1 MELLK
6 RNKSFILVGVILFVI
21 GGIAG
26 YTVYLNNP
34 DLANLE
40 GSSIFSGLEQKISFF
55 QNLNILGKI
64 IFIFLNNLLV
74 ALISVFLGAILGL
87 FPIFIALMNGF
98 VVGIVAGKVLESN
111 GIGYLLVGLVP
122 HGIFEIPAIL
132 IAIGLGLKFGYLIIS
147 TIISILLG
155 KPTKDNEFKLFIRE
169 LKPAFKIILIL
180 LCIGAFVEILI
191 TPLLITII
199 GG

>member
-6 RNKSFILVGVILFVI
+6 RNKSFILIGVILFVI

-122 HGIFEIPAIL
+122 HGVFEIPAIL

>member
-6 RNKSFILVGVILFVI
+6 RNKGFILVGVILFVI
-21 GGIAG
+21 GSIAG

-155 KPTKDNEFKLFIRE
+155 KSTKDNEFKLFIRE

>member
-6 RNKSFILVGVILFVI
+6 RNKNFILVGVILFVI
-21 GGIAG
+21 GCIAG
-26 YTVYLNNP
+26 YIVYLNDP
-34 DLANLE
+34 GLGNLE

-55 QNLNILGKI
+55 QSLNILGKI
-64 IFIFLNNLLV
+64 LFIFLNNLLV
-74 ALISVFLGAILGL
+74 ALISIFLGAILGL

-132 IAIGLGLKFGYLIIS
+132 ISIGLGLKFGYLIVN

-155 KPTKDNEFKLFIRE
+155 KPTKDNEFKLFFRE

>member
-155 KPTKDNEFKLFIRE
+155 KSTKDNEFKLFIRE

>member
-21 GGIAG
+21 GSIAG

-98 VVGIVAGKVLESN
+98 VVGIVPGKVLESN

-155 KPTKDNEFKLFIRE
+155 KSTKDNEFKLFIRE

>member
-6 RNKSFILVGVILFVI
+6 RNKGFILVGVILFVI

-40 GSSIFSGLEQKISFF
+40 GSSIFSGLGQKISFF

-155 KPTKDNEFKLFIRE
+155 KSTKDNEFKLFIRE

>member
-6 RNKSFILVGVILFVI
+6 RNKNFILIGVILFII
-21 GGIAG
+21 GSIAG
-26 YTVYLNNP
+26 YIVYLNNP
-34 DLANLE
+34 GLGNLE

-55 QNLNILGKI
+55 QNLNIPGKI
-64 IFIFLNNLLV
+64 IFVFLNNLLV
-74 ALISVFLGAILGL
+74 ALISIFLGAILGL

-132 IAIGLGLKFGYLIIS
+132 ISIGLGLKFGYLIVN
-147 TIISILLG
+147 TIVSILLG
-155 KPTKDNEFKLFIRE
+155 KPTKDNEFKLFFRE

>member
-122 HGIFEIPAIL
+122 HGVFEIPAIL

>member
-55 QNLNILGKI
+55 QNLNIIGKI

-122 HGIFEIPAIL
+122 HGVFEIPAIL

-155 KPTKDNEFKLFIRE
+155 KSTKDNEFKLFIRE

>member
-34 DLANLE
+34 DLGNLE

>member
-6 RNKSFILVGVILFVI
+6 RNKGFILVGVILFVI

-155 KPTKDNEFKLFIRE
+155 KSTKDNEFKLFIRE

>member
-1 MELLK
+1 M
-6 RNKSFILVGVILFVI
+6 
-21 GGIAG
+21 
-26 YTVYLNNP
+26 
-34 DLANLE
+34 
-40 GSSIFSGLEQKISFF
+40 
-55 QNLNILGKI
+55 
-64 IFIFLNNLLV
+64 

-111 GIGYLLVGLVP
+111 GVGYLLVGLVP
-122 HGIFEIPAIL
+122 HGVFEIPAIL

>member
-111 GIGYLLVGLVP
+111 GVGYLLVGLVP

>member
-6 RNKSFILVGVILFVI
+6 RNKGFILVGVILFVI

-122 HGIFEIPAIL
+122 HGVFEIPAIL

-155 KPTKDNEFKLFIRE
+155 KSTKDNEFKLFIRE

>member
-6 RNKSFILVGVILFVI
+6 RNKGFILVGVILFVI